1 MKNKEHW
8 KIPDRF
14 FYSKYGANA
23 NQYTAEKN
31 SVLEKLRIGLQHFYT
46 PLSKIF
52 DHCAARGSKPL
63 TKQGMKR
70 RCKNFVLSMQHI
82 PKRVFI
88 FCQKVKQWKLFDVNL
103 RHFLCLCVRAYYT
116 VLVSYNFDSDSI
128 SVLKCKEK
136 LDKWFICL
144 ISIIF

>member
-1 MKNKEHW
+1 MALAILCAVKSLQKVFIVEPFLQKINILFGSCCVDNKKFLHLLF
-8 KIPDRF
+8 IPRC
-14 FYSKYGANA
+14 
-23 NQYTAEKN
+23 
-31 SVLEKLRIGLQHFYT
+31 R
-46 PLSKIF
+46 IF

-128 SVLKCKEK
+128 SVLKSKGK